1 MNLGRGLVVTT
12 GRERDAR
19 HLLANE
25 SFRCTF
31 GAMRGQP
38 RHQHILD
45 QLRREGRV
53 DVADLAVVLETSEV
67 TIRRD
72 LDLLAEQGTL
82 RRIRGGAVSL
92 MMRGEELPFAMREVE
107 SVVAKQRIAAVAA
120 GLIRDGEAV
129 VVDSGTSGLAVARAL
144 ADRQLTVMPLSLH
157 SAVVLSASSSVNLLL
172 PGGATRFGE
181 GSIVGPLAE
190 ASLAALRF
198 DTVLLTCCGL
208 SPEDGVTAHDL
219 QDAAVKRAAVKS
231 SRRIILLAEGAKFTR
246 TALASVCPADQI
258 DVLVTDET
266 APAGALAQ
274 FREAGVDVQVA

>member
-1 MNLGRGLVVTT
+1 
-12 GRERDAR
+12 
-19 HLLANE
+19 
-25 SFRCTF
+25 
-31 GAMRGQP
+31 MRAQP
-38 RHQHILD
+38 RQQHILD
-45 QLRREGRV
+45 RLRSDGQV
-53 DVADLAVVLETSEV
+53 DVAELAATLETSEV

-72 LDLLAEQGTL
+72 LDILAEQGTL

-107 SVVAKQRIAAVAA
+107 STEAKQRIAAVAA
-120 GLIRDGEAV
+120 ELISDGEAV

-157 SAVVLSASSSVNLLL
+157 GAVALSASSSVNLLL
-172 PGGATRFGE
+172 PGGTTRFGE
-181 GSIVGPLAE
+181 GSMVGPLTE

-198 DTVLLTCCGL
+198 DTVVLTCCGL

-219 QDAAVKRAAVKS
+219 QDAAVKRAAIKS
-231 SRRIILLAEGAKFTR
+231 SRRTILVAEGAKFTR
-246 TALASVCPADQI
+246 TALASVCPAGQI

-274 FREAGVDVQVA
+274 FRGAGTDVAVA

>member
-1 MNLGRGLVVTT
+1 
-12 GRERDAR
+12 
-19 HLLANE
+19 
-25 SFRCTF
+25 
-31 GAMRGQP
+31 MRGQP
-38 RHQHILD
+38 RQQHILD
-45 QLRREGRV
+45 RLRQDGRV
-53 DVADLAVVLETSEV
+53 DVADLATALETSEV

-107 SVVAKQRIAAVAA
+107 SVEAKRRMAAVAS

-157 SAVVLSASSSVNLLL
+157 GAVALSTSSSVNLVL
-172 PGGATRFGE
+172 PGGSTRFGE
-181 GSIVGPLAE
+181 GSMVGPLAE

-208 SPEDGVTAHDL
+208 SAEDGVTAHDL

-231 SRRIILLAEGAKFTR
+231 SRRTILLAEGAKFTR

>member
-1 MNLGRGLVVTT
+1 
-12 GRERDAR
+12 
-19 HLLANE
+19 
-25 SFRCTF
+25 
-31 GAMRGQP
+31 MRGQP

-45 QLRREGRV
+45 RLRRDGRV
-53 DVADLAVVLETSEV
+53 EVADLAAALETSEV

-72 LDLLAEQGTL
+72 LDSLAEQGTL
-82 RRIRGGAVSL
+82 RRVRGGAVSL

-107 SVVAKQRIAAVAA
+107 SVEAKQRIAAVAA

-157 SAVVLSASSSVNLLL
+157 GAVALSASSSVNLLL

-181 GSIVGPLAE
+181 GSMVGPLTE
-190 ASLAALRF
+190 ASLATLRF

-231 SRRIILLAEGAKFTR
+231 SRRTILLAEGAKFTR

-258 DVLVTDET
+258 DVLITDET

>member
-1 MNLGRGLVVTT
+1 VNLGRGLVVTT

>member
-1 MNLGRGLVVTT
+1 MFSV
-12 GRERDAR
+12 
-19 HLLANE
+19 
-25 SFRCTF
+25 
-31 GAMRGQP
+31 MRGQS

-45 QLRREGRV
+45 RLHSEGRV
-53 DVADLAVVLETSEV
+53 DVADLAVALETSEV

-92 MMRGEELPFAMREVE
+92 MMRGDELPFAMREVE
-107 SVVAKQRIAAVAA
+107 SVEAKQRIAAVAA
-120 GLIRDGEAV
+120 GLIHDGEAV

-144 ADRQLTVMPLSLH
+144 TDRQLTVMPLSLH
-157 SAVVLSASSSVNLLL
+157 GAVALSASSSVNLLL

-181 GSIVGPLAE
+181 GAMVGPLAE

-198 DTVLLTCCGL
+198 DTVVLTCCGL

-219 QDAAVKRAAVKS
+219 QDAAVKRAAVTS
-231 SRRIILLAEGAKFTR
+231 SRRIILVAEGAKFTR
-246 TALASVCPADQI
+246 TALATVCPTDRI

-266 APAGALAQ
+266 APADALGR
-274 FREAGVDVQVA
+274 FRDAGVDVQVA